1 MANQELWPGWEVVAE
16 LGGGSFGR
24 VYQIRR
30 NTFGHVENAALK
42 VITIPHD
49 RSEIDAMT
57 AEGCDRQAIVARLWQ
72 QLQGILGEYTR
83 MADVKGH
90 TNVVY
95 CDDFRYQQHENGL
108 GWTLYIKMELL
119 TPMLRVIRTPVPQEQ
134 VVRLGLDMCR
144 ALELCRSRNIVHRDI
159 KPQNIFVS
167 KDGDFKLGDF
177 GISKTASGIAGGTKA
192 GTLQYMAPEVY
203 LGRPYG
209 VQADIYSLGMVM
221 YWMLN
226 RCRLPFLPQAP
237 AQVNQEMDEFA
248 RNRRLSGEMMPPPV
262 DGSPE
267 LKAIVM
273 RACAWNPSDRYE
285 NALQLAQAL
294 SAPEE
299 RTLPAPSRIIYPE
312 PRTPI
317 RRENPMTAPGTVWKR
332 PDDL

>member
-1 MANQELWPGWEVVAE
+1 MAQKELWPGWEVVAE
-16 LGGGSFGR
+16 LGGGSFGK
-24 VYQIRR
+24 VYQIQR

-49 RSEIDAMT
+49 QSEIDVMA
-57 AEGCDRQAIVARLWQ
+57 AQGCDRQAMVARLWQ

-95 CDDFRYQQHENGL
+95 CDDYRYRQHENGL

-119 TPMLRVIRTPVPQEQ
+119 TPMLRVFRVPVPQEQ
-134 VVRLGLDMCR
+134 VIRLGLDLCR

-192 GTLQYMAPEVY
+192 GTLQYMAPEIY
-203 LGRPYG
+203 LSKPYG

-237 AQVNQEMDEFA
+237 AEITQEMDDAA
-248 RNRRLSGEMMPPPV
+248 RNRRLSGEALPPPV
-262 DGSPE
+262 DGSPA
-267 LKAIVM
+267 LQAVVM
-273 RACAWNPSDRYE
+273 RACAWDPADRYE
-285 NALQLAQAL
+285 NALQMSQAIAAAQA
-294 SAPEE
+294 APA
-299 RTLPAPSRIIYPE
+299 TVASRIVYPKN
-312 PRTPI
+312 
-317 RRENPMTAPGTVWKR
+317 RRENPMNAPGTVWKR